1 MGVFGDE
8 SWYDEDI
15 ARQVDREYKEKR
27 LRKSVI
33 RFSEAMEEKLAE
45 NDSKGGWDTCTVDF
59 LLLKLQ
65 EEYAEVIEAV
75 RSGSTKKDLTREC
88 ADLANICMMLS
99 EQYQKTK
106 KASK

>member
-1 MGVFGDE
+1 MGFFGDE
-8 SWYDEDI
+8 SWYDEEI
-15 ARQVDREYKEKR
+15 RRQSDREYKEKS

-33 RFSEAMEEKLAE
+33 SFSEVMEEKLAE

-75 RSGSTKKDLTREC
+75 RSGSTIKDVSREC

-99 EQYQKTK
+99 EQYK
-106 KASK
+106 KLKGAE